1 MVEAGFAIERI
12 IPVTLY
18 DRALKPDGLARMMLQ
33 LMQAYITKENLAP
46 KGEVGAWASEQAH
59 LAAAGR
65 FFFSITQ
72 FVICAVRP

>member
-1 MVEAGFAIERI
+1 
-12 IPVTLY
+12 
-18 DRALKPDGLARMMLQ
+18 MMLQ